1 MWKNEKMEHEV
12 KQQKGGFLRIILGG
26 IHLGGIRTFLPP
38 SPGIFLDLGVLE
50 HFRLKN
56 QTRKIGK
63 VHEDFELHQV
73 FLWQTVLIFAIYISY
88 SQKELKHFSLEILVI
103 HGILEDIV
111 LNVFEYIFWYI
122 CTKIR
127 KEKYY
132 WLFTKTFE
140 RGQSN
145 HTDVKW

>member
-1 MWKNEKMEHEV
+1 M
-12 KQQKGGFLRIILGG
+12 G
-26 IHLGGIRTFLPP
+26 
-38 SPGIFLDLGVLE
+38 LGVLK

-63 VHEDFELHQV
+63 VHESFGLHHV

-88 SQKELKHFSLEILVI
+88 SQKELKYFSLEILVI

-127 KEKYY
+127 KEKNY
-132 WLFTKTFE
+132 
-140 RGQSN
+140 
-145 HTDVKW
+145 

>member
-1 MWKNEKMEHEV
+1 M
-12 KQQKGGFLRIILGG
+12 
-26 IHLGGIRTFLPP
+26 PP
-38 SPGIFLDLGVLE
+38 SPGIFLGLEVLG

-63 VHEDFELHQV
+63 VHEGFELHHV
-73 FLWQTVLIFAIYISY
+73 FLWQTVLIFAIYISC
-88 SQKELKHFSLEILVI
+88 SQIELKYFSLEILVI

-127 KEKYY
+127 KEKNY
-132 WLFTKTFE
+132 
-140 RGQSN
+140 
-145 HTDVKW
+145 